1 MRLGS
6 IPLVSL
12 DCDTPNEGWQGDN
25 YVVPA
30 GYDLIITDFYA
41 STYANSSPEMKIFK
55 NGDST
60 HWLQMST
67 GHTSFTSGL
76 LLKAGETIYCQSTI
90 SGSRSYQVMTGYLVR
105 Q

>member
-6 IPLVSL
+6 IPLVSI

-41 STYANSSPEMKIFK
+41 STYAPSPEMKIFK
-55 NGDST
+55 MEIVPSI
-60 HWLQMST
+60 QMSRA
-67 GHTSFTSGL
+67 HKFYVRL
-76 LLKAGETIYCQSTI
+76 LLC
-90 SGSRSYQVMTGYLVR
+90 R
-105 Q
+105 